1 MPLCVALEIE
11 DWSWSSLRSNFSLLR
26 LMCKASRQCFQMA
39 GLGKIAWLYRS
50 PLVWFLLLLA
60 PLLTYFS
67 LEAMY
72 GYHFRK
78 VGSQTKAFIDQFIEH
93 GNREGFQTDNLELLA
108 GKNWRWTTGSR
119 RKKTD

>member
-1 MPLCVALEIE
+1 
-11 DWSWSSLRSNFSLLR
+11 
-26 LMCKASRQCFQMA
+26 MA